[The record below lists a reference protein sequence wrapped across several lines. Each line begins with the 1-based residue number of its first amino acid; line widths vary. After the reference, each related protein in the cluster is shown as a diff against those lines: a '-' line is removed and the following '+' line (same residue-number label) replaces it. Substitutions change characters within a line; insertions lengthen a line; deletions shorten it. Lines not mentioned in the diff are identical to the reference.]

1 MWGGTIVI
9 LVQNNSKKYL
19 YSCIETE
26 GKRAGHKLEK
36 KWHSLRI
43 QHKLIRIKQVQ
54 GVKHVNFH

>member
-26 GKRAGHKLEK
+26 GKRAGHKLGK
-36 KWHSLRI
+36 KKNDI
-43 QHKLIRIKQVQ
+43 A
-54 GVKHVNFH
+54 